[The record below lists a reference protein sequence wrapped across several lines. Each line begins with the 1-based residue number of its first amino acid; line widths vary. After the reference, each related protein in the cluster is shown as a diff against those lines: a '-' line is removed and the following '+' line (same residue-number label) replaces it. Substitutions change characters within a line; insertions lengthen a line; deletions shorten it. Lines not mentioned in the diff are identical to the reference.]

1 MSIFNLFI
9 HVLQVP
15 LGHWKK
21 CVEKVEEKILC
32 TGSGENICM
41 NEKKSFNYYSVIIF
55 YIYINNSINN
65 I

>member
-32 TGSGENICM
+32 TGSGEN
-41 NEKKSFNYYSVIIF
+41 SSQIIQ
-55 YIYINNSINN
+55 SLQQ
-65 I
+65 